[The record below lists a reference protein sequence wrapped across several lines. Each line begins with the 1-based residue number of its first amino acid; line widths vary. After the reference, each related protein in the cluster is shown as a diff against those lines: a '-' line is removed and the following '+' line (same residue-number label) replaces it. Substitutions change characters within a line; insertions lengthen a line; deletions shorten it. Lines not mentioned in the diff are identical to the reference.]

1 VNTRAASLPRLWF
14 GIFGAPAGW
23 AVQLIVD
30 YAIVAHACY
39 PARVPLADPV
49 IGAARGISFGVACV
63 CLAVAVLALWT
74 ASRSVLAATH
84 SASEGASAGRVRFMA
99 TAGLIVSV
107 LFTFAIVMAAL
118 PLITRSACG

>member
-1 VNTRAASLPRLWF
+1 MNTRAASLPRLWF

-63 CLAVAVLALWT
+63 CLAVAVLA
-74 ASRSVLAATH
+74 ATH